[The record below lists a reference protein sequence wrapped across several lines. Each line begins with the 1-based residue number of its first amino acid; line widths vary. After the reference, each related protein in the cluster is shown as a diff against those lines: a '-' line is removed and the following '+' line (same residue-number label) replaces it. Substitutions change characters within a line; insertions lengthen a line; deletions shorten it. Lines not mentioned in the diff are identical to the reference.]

1 MMLVFLSGVVVGVPL
16 GMFFAALLFV
26 RKDDEK

>member
-1 MMLVFLSGVVVGVPL
+1 MLVFLSGIVVGVPL
-16 GMFFAALLFV
+16 GMFFAALLFI